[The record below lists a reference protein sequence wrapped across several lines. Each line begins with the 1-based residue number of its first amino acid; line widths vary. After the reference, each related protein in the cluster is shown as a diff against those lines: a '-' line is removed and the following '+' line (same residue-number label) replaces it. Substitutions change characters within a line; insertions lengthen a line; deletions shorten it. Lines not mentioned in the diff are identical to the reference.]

1 MEKIRVQHKTLR
13 LFSTLSWLPEL
24 KAAEISN
31 KMSTVKD
38 PISELIGRS
47 LQALTKVVPI
57 LT

>member
-1 MEKIRVQHKTLR
+1 MESIRAQHR
-13 LFSTLSWLPEL
+13 TLSNISWLAQL

-38 PISELIGRS
+38 PISELMGRS
-47 LQALTKVVPI
+47 LQSLTKAVHT